1 MIIRNATILDF
12 QDLSRRPGV
21 DVRLEGSRVKRIE
34 PASRSREPRAA
45 GEEELDASGLYL
57 IPGLVNSH
65 CHTAMT
71 LLRGAAEDCT
81 VQDWFNR
88 YIWRYERNL
97 TAEDVYWGT
106 LLGAAE
112 MLLAG
117 VTCVA
122 DHYFHMDRAWEAYRA
137 SGMRADLA
145 WAAFG
150 AGEGWERQWEEA
162 LLFSREYARRDPRL
176 TVSIGPHSPYIC
188 PESFLRAAAD
198 TAAELGLKLHIH
210 VSEEPGQLE
219 RSLAEKGRTPVQV
232 LDSTGILRPGTV
244 LAHAA
249 AATEEDLELIRER
262 GAGVAHCAKTYLKL
276 GGVHDLLLRA
286 LAAGVHVGLGTDG
299 PASNSTLG
307 IFESARCAA
316 LMAKAARGDPRLARI
331 GEVLPLCHRGGEL
344 LGLAGYGRIEEGSL
358 ADLVLLDPRTPA
370 MMPEHDVF
378 ANILYSLGERS
389 VHTVLVDGKV
399 LVRDGRLV
407 HLDLEELSRKTG
419 EIAARLIHSASGGPI
434 QKY

>member
-12 QDLSRRPGV
+12 KELSRRSGV
-21 DVRLEGSRVKRIE
+21 DVHLEGNRVKRILSAGRPPSA
-34 PASRSREPRAA
+34 PAA
-45 GEEELDASGLYL
+45 EEEIDASGLYL
-57 IPGLVNSH
+57 IPGLVNTH

-88 YIWRYERNL
+88 YIWRYERSL

-122 DHYFHMDRAWEAYRA
+122 DHYFHMDQAWLAYRA

-150 AGEGWERQWEEA
+150 TGEGWERQWSEA
-162 LLFSREYARRDPRL
+162 LAFSREYAGRDPRL
-176 TVSIGPHSPYIC
+176 TVSLGPHSPYIC
-188 PESFLRAAAD
+188 PGSFLR
-198 TAAELGLKLHIH
+198 TAAESAMELGLKLHIH
-210 VSEEPGQLE
+210 VSEDRTQVE
-219 RSLAEKGRTPVQV
+219 RSLAEKGRTPIQV
-232 LDSTGILRPGTV
+232 LDGAGILRPGTV
-244 LAHAA
+244 LAHAYW
-249 AATEEDLELIRER
+249 ATDADLELIRER
-262 GAGVAHCAKTYLKL
+262 GAGVAHCPKTYMKFF
-276 GGVHDLLLRA
+276 GDVHDFLPRA
-286 LAAGVHVGLGTDG
+286 LAAGVRIGLGTDG
-299 PASNSTLG
+299 PASNNTLC
-307 IFESARCAA
+307 IFGAARCAA
-316 LMAKAARGDPRLARI
+316 LLAKSARGDPRLARI

-344 LGLAGYGRIEEGSL
+344 LGLARYGRIEEGSL

-370 MMPEHDVF
+370 MLPEHDVF
-378 ANILYSLGERS
+378 ANILYSLGERN

-407 HLDLEELSRKTG
+407 HLDLEELARKTG
-419 EIAARLIHSASGGPI
+419 EIAARLTRSAAGGPI
-434 QKY
+434 QNY